1 VVEDTCFVAYDIHF
15 ATHKAASEQ
24 LVTTILK
31 VIWDNAEKLPPI
43 HPGFKEWTR
52 DRAASTDTTI
62 PYHPAAIKFYQE
74 KGVWKKEMDQAQQ
87 KLLALNP

>member
-1 VVEDTCFVAYDIHF
+1 M
-15 ATHKAASEQ
+15 
-24 LVTTILK
+24 
-31 VIWDNAEKLPPI
+31 

-52 DRAASTDTTI
+52 DRAASDDVTL